1 MPTNSYSKLQK
12 MTDSSKH
19 IVIIGGSYAGIFAAK
34 SIFGR
39 KDQSVNVTLISSSTN
54 AYFNVSTSRLIVEP
68 EKIDKTLFPVE
79 KTLKKYSNGVDYRFV
94 LGNVVSSNFNNNSL
108 IVENAKGKQTI
119 NYDYLIVATGA
130 RTDIPAF
137 KLGGNHQDTV
147 DSIKKLNRSTKGA
160 KKIIIL
166 GGGPTGVETAG
177 ELGYLYGKEKE
188 IVLYTG
194 STGPLLQLGS
204 SKSATTVSKLAQL
217 GVKVVNNKKSTSF
230 EESGSPSKVVFEDGS
245 SEDADVVIPAY
256 GLTPN
261 SEFLDVKFLDSLGYL
276 KTDEYLRVEGHH
288 NVIGLGD
295 ILSIGENTILNI
307 KYSQMAA
314 FESVVDLELFG
325 NKNSKLQPYSP
336 IKTTLGVPVSRDWG
350 VGVALG
356 WSLPSFIIKFMKSKD
371 FMIPKASEMLA

>member
-1 MPTNSYSKLQK
+1 

-19 IVIIGGSYAGIFAAK
+19 IVTIGGSYAGIFAAK

-39 KDQSVNVTLISSSTN
+39 KNKDQSVNVTLISSSTN

-194 STGPLLQLGS
+194 LTGPLLQLGS

-314 FESVVDLELFG
+314 LESVVDLELFG

>member
-1 MPTNSYSKLQK
+1 

-19 IVIIGGSYAGIFAAK
+19 IVIIGGSYAGILAAK

-54 AYFNVSTSRLIVEP
+54 AYFNVSTPRLIVEP

-94 LGNVVSSNFNNNSL
+94 LGNVVSANFNNNSL

-119 NYDYLIVATGA
+119 NYDYLIVASGA
-130 RTDIPAF
+130 RTDVPAF
-137 KLGGNHQDTV
+137 KLGGDYQDTV
-147 DSIKKLNRSTKGA
+147 DSIKKLNRSTKDA

-177 ELGYLYGKEKE
+177 ELGYLYGKEKD

-194 STGPLLQLGS
+194 LTGPLLQLGS

-230 EESGSPSKVVFEDGS
+230 EESGSPSKVIFEDGS
-245 SEDADVVIPAY
+245 SADVVIPAY
-256 GLTPN
+256 GLIPN
-261 SEFLDVKFLDSLGYL
+261 SEFLDVKFLDSRGYL
-276 KTDEYLRVEGHH
+276 KTDEYLRVDGHH

-325 NKNSKLQPYSP
+325 NKNSKLRPYSP
-336 IKTTLGVPVSRDWG
+336 IKATLGVPVSRDGG

-371 FMIPKASEMLA
+371 FMISKASETLA